1 MVDRT
6 DRGALI
12 GRGAEEARLDAA
24 LEAAVAGR
32 GTTVIVGGEAGIG
45 KTRLVGRVATTAGA
59 RGATVLGGACLP
71 AGSGAIPYAPFVEAL
86 RELTRSVEPGRLP
99 ALLGPARD
107 EVTRLL
113 PEVASRKTHEPTTS
127 EFDRA
132 GQTRLFEAVL
142 GVLER
147 QARSGPVVLI
157 VEDIQWADDG
167 TRGLLGFLSRHL
179 REAPVLLLATLRTD
193 ELDRR
198 DPALAFVA
206 ELERDEWVVRLD
218 LQGLDRHDVLVLL
231 RELAGAAPSAA
242 TVDDVMDRSGG
253 NPFFVEQL
261 AATFGTG
268 PGTGARADTA
278 APGRTL
284 PPGLRDVLVARLAA
298 LPPETQQVLRA
309 ASAAG
314 RRVDDDLLAAVL
326 GMPAQAVA
334 DALRPAVTQGILVD
348 ADGVA
353 DGLGGYA
360 FRHALLAE
368 VANGELLHGERDRLH
383 AAFGGELERRGEIG
397 GVPVTPDE
405 LAYHW
410 VAARDR
416 TRALPALVAAGA
428 AAERVYAF
436 AQARRHYE
444 RALDLWDDEALPDG
458 PARPDRISVLQRAA
472 ECAVL
477 TGGYE
482 RAVQLGRTAITA
494 AEIAAATG
502 EDHEP
507 GLLGVLH
514 DRLRWYLWE
523 AGDLAAAGAAVD
535 EALRLTPEE
544 PPTAAR
550 TRILAQVAGV
560 RLFSGDPSGAAAIA
574 RDAIRMAGAIHA
586 RSEEALALGILGWA
600 EALTGNVD
608 AGVTTY
614 RRGLSIAEE
623 LGGVEG
629 IALGHANLAALLDR
643 VGRTEASLEAARE
656 GFAIAQRLGVPR
668 TYGGVLLGHV
678 AKALFDLGR
687 WDEAA
692 AVADQGLELDP
703 VGRSAIWLH
712 LNRARVD
719 TNQGRF
725 DAAADRLRLAGEI
738 YAAAGRDTPYRLA
751 LLAAVAELA
760 AWQAKLPA
768 VREAVAEALASL
780 KDTAPLDPA
789 LGWLAWHALRTEAD
803 AADAAT
809 ARGEA
814 AAVLDIQRQV
824 QPIAAMV
831 RLANRVAASD
841 GRGAALAGLCRA
853 ELDRIDGPPDPAA
866 LRRTADAWDEL
877 GRPAPAAYARF
888 RAAEAILGARG
899 DRHEAATA
907 LRQAHATSAQ
917 LGAEPLRRQI
927 ERLARH
933 ARIDLEVA
941 AVDSADPSDTI
952 GLTDRE
958 REVIGLVAA
967 GRSNQEIAETLFITR
982 KTASV
987 HVSNI
992 LGKLGVANRVEAAAV
1007 AHRLG
1012 LAGDVDER

>member
-1 MVDRT
+1 MVDRV
-6 DRGALI
+6 DRGSLI

-45 KTRLVGRVATTAGA
+45 KTRLVERVAATARD
-59 RGATVLGGACLP
+59 RGATVLTGACLA

-86 RELTRSVEPGRLP
+86 RELTRSVEPSLLP
-99 ALLGPARD
+99 ALLGPARN
-107 EVTRLL
+107 EIARLL
-113 PEVASRKTHEPTTS
+113 PEVAARTHDVPTRS
-127 EFDRA
+127 EFDRE

-142 GVLER
+142 GVIER
-147 QARSGPVVLI
+147 RARGGPVVLV

-179 REAPVLLLATLRTD
+179 RQAPVLLLATLRTG
-193 ELDRR
+193 ELDRG
-198 DPALAFVA
+198 DPALGFVA
-206 ELERDEWVVRLD
+206 ELERDPWVIRLD
-218 LQGLDRHDVLVLL
+218 LRGLDRHDVLVLL
-231 RELAGAAPSAA
+231 RELAAVAPSAA
-242 TVDDVMDRSGG
+242 TVDDLMDRSGG

-261 AATFGTG
+261 AATFGAGETG
-268 PGTGARADTA
+268 RA
-278 APGRTL
+278 L

-298 LPPETQQVLRA
+298 LPPATQQVLRA

-314 RRVDDDLLAAVL
+314 RRVDDALLAAVL
-326 GMPAQAVA
+326 ELPAQAVA
-334 DALRPAVTQGILVD
+334 DALRPAIGQGILVD
-348 ADGVA
+348 ADRA
-353 DGLGGYA
+353 DDGLGGYA

-397 GVPVTPDE
+397 GVPVTPAE

-428 AAERVYAF
+428 AAERVYDF
-436 AQARRHYE
+436 GQARHHFE
-444 RALDLWDDEALPDG
+444 RALDLWDDEAMSQDG
-458 PARPDRISVLQRAA
+458 ARLDRIGVLQRAA

-477 TGGYE
+477 TGAYE
-482 RAVQLGRTAITA
+482 RAVQLGRAAITA

-502 EDHEP
+502 GDDEP
-507 GLLGVLH
+507 RRLGGLH

-523 AGDLAAAGAAVD
+523 AGDVAAANAAVED
-535 EALRLTPEE
+535 ALRLTPAE
-544 PPTAAR
+544 PPTAER
-550 TRILAQVAGV
+550 TRILAQAAGL
-560 RLFSGDPSGAAAIA
+560 RLLGGDPSGAAAIA
-574 RDAIRMAGAIHA
+574 RDAIRIAHAILA
-586 RSEEALALGILGWA
+586 PSEEALALGVLGWA
-600 EALTGNVD
+600 EALTGDVD
-608 AGVTTY
+608 GGIATY
-614 RRGLSIAEE
+614 RRGLSIAER

-629 IALGHANLAALLDR
+629 IALGHANLAALHDR

-656 GFAIAQRLGVPR
+656 GFAIAERLGVSR

-692 AVADQGLELDP
+692 AAADQGLELDP

-738 YAAAGRDTPYRLA
+738 YAAAGRDTSYRLA

-760 AWQAKLPA
+760 AWQGRLPA
-768 VREAVAEALASL
+768 VRAAVAEALGSL
-780 KDTAPLDPA
+780 KDTAPIPPA
-789 LGWLAWHALRTEAD
+789 LAWLAWHALRAEANAAEASKARGD
-803 AADAAT
+803 AAALH
-809 ARGEA
+809 E
-814 AAVLDIQRQV
+814 IEQQV
-824 QPIAAMV
+824 QPIAEIL
-831 RLANRVAASD
+831 RLGDKVAASD
-841 GRGAALAGLCRA
+841 GRRAALAGLCQA
-853 ELDRIDGPPDPAA
+853 ELDRIGGRPDPAG
-866 LRRTADAWDEL
+866 LRRTADSWDEL

-888 RAAEAILGARG
+888 RVAEAILGAGGERP
-899 DRHEAATA
+899 EAAAA
-907 LRQAHATSAQ
+907 LRQSHATSTR
-917 LGAEPLRRQI
+917 LGAEPLRREI
-927 ERLARH
+927 EQLARH

-941 AVDSADPSDTI
+941 IDDVVVPTDPI
-952 GLTDRE
+952 GLTERE
-958 REVIGLVAA
+958 RDVIRLVVA
-967 GRSNQEIAETLFITR
+967 GRSNQQIADALFITR

-992 LGKLGVANRVEAAAV
+992 LGKLGVENRVEAAAV

-1012 LAGDVDER
+1012 LAREPDQTRDP